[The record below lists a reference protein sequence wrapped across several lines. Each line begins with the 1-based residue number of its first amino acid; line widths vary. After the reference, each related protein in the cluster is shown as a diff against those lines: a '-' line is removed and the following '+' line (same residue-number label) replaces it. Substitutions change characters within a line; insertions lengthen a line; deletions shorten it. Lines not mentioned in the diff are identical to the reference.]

1 MTFTPGSPLNNDEDN
16 LSEEGLDKI
25 IEERDKRLK
34 QLYDEVVY
42 RDQEFKKIQEDRT
55 QEEFDKAN
63 RPFTRLYQLGKA
75 VAPDK
80 VRALFDLFEGKFNP
94 KLLPLDKTK
103 GLPENEST

>member
-34 QLYDEVVY
+34 QLYDEIVY
-42 RDQEFKKIQEDRT
+42 RDSEFKKIQEDRT

-63 RPFTRLYQLGKA
+63 RPFT
-75 VAPDK
+75 
-80 VRALFDLFEGKFNP
+80 
-94 KLLPLDKTK
+94 
-103 GLPENEST
+103 